1 MSEEHQKKSFSVPA
15 HIAIIMDGNGRWA
28 KRRGLPRNAG
38 HKQGAK
44 AFENICDYCQKIGVK
59 YVTVYA
65 FSTENWK
72 RPQSEVDAIMEL
84 LRSYL
89 KEASKQVKR
98 NVRLL
103 FLGDRAPLA
112 FDLQQLMESAERE
125 SEKNTGIT
133 VCVALNYGGRAE
145 IVHSARELAQMA
157 ARGEL
162 DPDSIDERLFERHLY
177 TAGIPDPRPADPPQ
191 RPSFV
196 SLIPVMAAGLYRI
209 CLPGCAMAWTLPQR
223 IWIRPLPSMQNE
235 TDDLEAFEKQ
245 RIATAVIGLT
255 IFFAILALYQTIF
268 LNISAAVIIFLALHE
283 MFHVTGVWENK
294 ALSAVCLLF
303 GCALPFFNHRA
314 GPTVAGIWRSRFCAG
329 YFWNS
334 TFLS

>member
-59 YVTVYA
+59 YVTAYA

-72 RPQSEVDAIMEL
+72 RPQSEVDASM
-84 LRSYL
+84 
-89 KEASKQVKR
+89 
-98 NVRLL
+98 
-103 FLGDRAPLA
+103 
-112 FDLQQLMESAERE
+112 
-125 SEKNTGIT
+125 IT

-177 TAGIPDPRPADPPQ
+177 TAGIPDPDLLI
-191 RPSFV
+191 RPSGELRLSNFLLWQLAYTEFV
-196 SLIPVMAAGLYRI
+196 FQDVLWPDFTPAHLDQA
-209 CLPGCAMAWTLPQR
+209 
-223 IWIRPLPSMQNE
+223 
-235 TDDLEAFEKQ
+235 
-245 RIATAVIGLT
+245 IAQYAKR
-255 IFFAILALYQTIF
+255 
-268 LNISAAVIIFLALHE
+268 NRR
-283 MFHVTGVWENK
+283 
-294 ALSAVCLLF
+294 F
-303 GCALPFFNHRA
+303 G
-314 GPTVAGIWRSRFCAG
+314 GI
-329 YFWNS
+329 
-334 TFLS
+334 